1 MILDES
7 VRIERG
13 VYGNEGETAAQRV
26 IQHGKAA
33 VCGVH
38 HAYDIHVFRD
48 AEQFVGIQKPHLL
61 PALVAFYKHEQLA
74 EYFAQVAAVDFI
86 YYKEIRAA
94 RIGLGFFAE
103 IVKYALSQLKA
114 AFGRAVALYKV
125 LIGVAL
131 VELYKLS
138 TAGTLLIQYGLDKLF
153 GYIRFANA
161 RRALQYYVPLNV
173 KQIQYIRIL
182 LPGYVC
188 FT

>member
-1 MILDES
+1 MSYAKAFAERVIGGNGGIQLPYAVYKPVELSVCKAFLILDES

-38 HAYDIHVFRD
+38 HAYDIHVFGH
-48 AEQFVGIQKPHLL
+48 AEQFIGIQKPHLL

-114 AFGRAVALYKV
+114 AFGRALALYKV
-125 LIGVAL
+125 LIGIAL

-138 TAGTLLIQYGLDKLF
+138 TVGTLLIQY
-153 GYIRFANA
+153 
-161 RRALQYYVPLNV
+161 
-173 KQIQYIRIL
+173 
-182 LPGYVC
+182 
-188 FT
+188 